1 MDIKSN
7 LLEKSM
13 TTGDHAIR
21 NTGRDLLT
29 GALGGRRVD
38 AMNLETAA
46 YNYAIQVAIDTG
58 VARYWEN
65 NRFRTLYARK
75 IRSLVWNLKN
85 PKNPMLCAKVL
96 EKQISFDRLVR
107 MTAIEL
113 FPENW
118 EKELA
123 AVAAKH
129 LRRELAEQDVHDGV
143 FQCKKCKS
151 WKTVYYQ
158 MQTRSAD
165 EPMTTFVTCANCH
178 SNWKF

>member
-1 MDIKSN
+1 MD
-7 LLEKSM
+7 
-13 TTGDHAIR
+13 HPIR
-21 NTGRDLLT
+21 DTGRDVLT
-29 GALGGRRVD
+29 RAIGCERRTDAL
-38 AMNLETAA
+38 NLETTI
-46 YNYAIQVAIDTG
+46 YNHAIETAMATG

-65 NRFRTLYARK
+65 VRFRSLYTRK
-75 IRSLVWNLKN
+75 VRSIAWNLRD
-85 PKNPMLCAKVL
+85 PKNPALRSKVL
-96 EKQISFDRLVR
+96 DTKQISFDRLVR

-129 LRRELAEQDVHDGV
+129 LRRELVEQDIHDGV

-165 EPMTTFVTCANCH
+165 EPMTTFVTCAVCNK
-178 SNWKF
+178 NWKF

>member
-1 MDIKSN
+1 MVVDPP
-7 LLEKSM
+7 
-13 TTGDHAIR
+13 IR
-21 NTGRDLLT
+21 DAGRDILT
-29 GALGGRRVD
+29 RALGDERRID
-38 AMNLETAA
+38 ALNLETTV
-46 YNYAIQVAIDTG
+46 YNHAIETALATG

-65 NRFRTLYARK
+65 VRFRSLYAQK
-75 IRSLVWNLKN
+75 IRSLSFNLQD
-85 PKNPMLCAKVL
+85 PKNPALREKVL
-96 EKQISFDRLVR
+96 GKEVPFDRLVR

-123 AVAAKH
+123 IVAAKH

>member
-1 MDIKSN
+1 
-7 LLEKSM
+7 M
-13 TTGDHAIR
+13 TTDHAIR
-21 NTGRDLLT
+21 NTGRNLLT
-29 GALGGRRVD
+29 NALGGRRVD
-38 AMNLETAA
+38 ALNLETKA
-46 YNYAIQVAIDTG
+46 YNYAIQTAMDAGI
-58 VARYWEN
+58 ARYWEN
-65 NRFRTLYARK
+65 VRFRSLYARK

-85 PKNPMLCAKVL
+85 PKNPMLLQKVMD
-96 EKQISFDRLVR
+96 ERISLDRLVR

-129 LRRELAEQDVHDGV
+129 LRRELASEDVHDGV

-178 SNWKF
+178 TNWKF